1 MRKGSVG
8 EYHWE
13 KINGRWQFIDGRWYY
28 LNPVSD
34 GTRGIMCVMKRIP
47 AGWLVKKTA
56 AGMKKQKDS
65 VIENNIEKAGLAKL
79 SPAFHCHGS
88 GRNC

>member
-1 MRKGSVG
+1 MYARK
-8 EYHWE
+8 
-13 KINGRWQFIDGRWYY
+13 RTPD
-28 LNPVSD
+28 
-34 GTRGIMCVMKRIP
+34 
-47 AGWLVKKTA
+47 GWLVKKTA